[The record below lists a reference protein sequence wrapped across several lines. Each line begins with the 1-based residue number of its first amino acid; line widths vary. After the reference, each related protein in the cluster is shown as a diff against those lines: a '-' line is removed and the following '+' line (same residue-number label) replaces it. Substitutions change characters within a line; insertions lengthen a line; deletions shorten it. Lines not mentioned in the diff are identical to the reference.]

1 VNQRSFAIALVAAT
15 ACAGSVP
22 ATAPAPATLA
32 SIDSSLAA
40 ATFDSAWHRIATTYY
55 DSAMRGIDWRA
66 VRTELRPRAARAR
79 TSGELRAV
87 LASMI
92 ERLGESHFA
101 VIPAERA
108 SALDRGSDRTDG
120 EAGLGLRL
128 VGDRLAVF
136 SIDTGS
142 PAWNAGV
149 RTGWELLSV
158 DGVPVDSLLRAVGLA
173 VEQNPAL
180 VPFVA
185 VRAAEARLAGSAGTQ
200 VSAEFQ
206 DGTGA
211 PRPVRMER
219 VPARGQPV
227 TFGLLP
233 TVISRVESARR
244 RRGELCAGVVRFN
257 AWMAPVAAAIDSAI
271 TAHADCA
278 GIVLDLRGNPGGL
291 AAMVMGVAGHFL
303 ETPDSLGTMRMRS
316 ATVHLVANPRYGAS
330 GSPNAGRLAIV
341 VDELSASTSE
351 IFAAALQQLGRA
363 RVFGSQTPGFALP
376 ALMARLPNGD
386 LLMHV
391 VADFTL
397 PRGGRVEATGVVPD
411 VEVRLTLESLLSGR
425 DLALE
430 SAVDWIVED
439 PHNDRHNRHN
449 SCQRSTVDAI
459 RAQETRPS
467 DVRADLRGC
476 GTSSA
481 FCAGCAPR
489 RP

>member
-1 VNQRSFAIALVAAT
+1 MNRRLVASAVIG
-15 ACAGSVP
+15 AMGCAGSAP
-22 ATAPAPATLA
+22 ATTPAPATVA
-32 SIDSSLAA
+32 SIDSSLAI
-40 ATFDSAWHRIATTYY
+40 ATFDSAWHRIASTYY
-55 DSAMRGIDWRA
+55 DSAMRGIDWAA

-79 TSGELRAV
+79 TSAELRAV

-101 VIPAERA
+101 IIPAERA
-108 SALDRGSDRTDG
+108 SALDRSPDRADG
-120 EAGLGLRL
+120 EAALELRL
-128 VGDRLAVF
+128 IGNRLAVF
-136 SIDTGS
+136 RIDTGG
-142 PAWNAGV
+142 PAWIAGV
-149 RTGWELLSV
+149 RPGWELRSV

-180 VPFVA
+180 VPFIA

-200 VSAEFQ
+200 FRAEFR

-211 PRPVRMER
+211 VRPAQIDR
-219 VPARGQPV
+219 VPARGQAV

-233 TVISRVESARR
+233 TVISRVESTRIQ
-244 RRGELCAGVVRFN
+244 RGESCAGLVRFN
-257 AWMAPVAAAIDSAI
+257 AWMAPIAQAIDSAI
-271 TAHADCA
+271 TAQAECA

-316 ATVHLVANPRYGAS
+316 ATVHLVANPRYGATGAPHS
-330 GSPNAGRLAIV
+330 GRLAIV

-351 IFAAALQQLGRA
+351 IFTAALQQLGRA
-363 RVFGSQTPGFALP
+363 RVFGSRTPGFALP

-411 VEVRLTLESLLSGR
+411 VNVPLTFEALISGR

-430 SAVDWIVED
+430 SAVDWVVGG
-439 PHNDRHNRHN
+439 PG
-449 SCQRSTVDAI
+449 Q
-459 RAQETRPS
+459 
-467 DVRADLRGC
+467 
-476 GTSSA
+476 
-481 FCAGCAPR
+481 
-489 RP
+489 